1 MQEQLLKNPA
11 GVIEEKLITQRC
23 IVGALVSEPESIHA
37 GTILMIPGFSGSKE
51 DFVAIMPILSSLGWH
66 CFAID
71 QYGQPATYGS
81 NNENDF
87 TIDLLA
93 QDLIDIA
100 NSFTEP
106 IHVIGHSFGGLV
118 SQIAVSKSPKSF
130 ASITLMCSGPGALP
144 RNRWGGLPR
153 LVKATDKYNMATIW
167 FLKTVAEKMVGYR
180 KFSRKVRKWR
190 RQRWIKTNPLSIKTI
205 GNMLMHIEPVSE
217 KLIKTLENHKVP
229 VLVMSGEKDDIWPLP
244 VQQELAQ
251 KLNGQY
257 VEIFGAGHSPARE
270 MPDKTTIEI
279 DTFLKAI

>member
-11 GVIEEKLITQRC
+11 SVREDKLITTRS
-23 IVGALVSEPESIHA
+23 IVGCLVSEPDSIHA

-51 DFVAIMPILSSLGWH
+51 DFVAIMPTLSSLGWH

-87 TIDLLA
+87 TMDLYA
-93 QDLIDIA
+93 QDVIDIA
-100 NSFTEP
+100 NSFPEP
-106 IHVIGHSFGGLV
+106 IHILGHSFGGLV
-118 SQIAVSKSPKSF
+118 SQVAVSKSIKSF

-153 LVKATDKYNMATIW
+153 LVKATDKYKMSTIW

-190 RQRWIKTNPLSIKTI
+190 RQRWIKTNPFSIKSM
-205 GNMLMHIEPVSE
+205 GNLLMHTEPISE
-217 KLIKTLENHKVP
+217 KLIKTFEKNRIP
-229 VLVMSGEKDDIWPLP
+229 VLVLTGEKDDIWPLD
-244 VQQELAQ
+244 VQQNMAQ
-251 KLNGQY
+251 MLNGKY
-257 VEIFGAGHSPARE
+257 IEIFGAGHSPARE
-270 MPDKTTIEI
+270 MPNETAIEI
-279 DTFLKAI
+279 DTFLKTI

>member
-11 GVIEEKLITQRC
+11 SVREDKLITTRS
-23 IVGALVSEPESIHA
+23 IVGCLVSEPDSIHA

-51 DFVAIMPILSSLGWH
+51 DFVAIMPTLSSLGWH

-71 QYGQPATYGS
+71 QYGQPATFGS

-87 TIDLLA
+87 TMDLYA
-93 QDLIDIA
+93 QDVIDIA
-100 NSFTEP
+100 NSFPEP
-106 IHVIGHSFGGLV
+106 IHILGHSFGGLV
-118 SQIAVSKSPKSF
+118 SQVAVSKSIKSF

-153 LVKATDKYNMATIW
+153 LVKATDKYKMSTIW

-205 GNMLMHIEPVSE
+205 GNLLMHTEPISE
-217 KLIKTLENHKVP
+217 KLIKTFEKNRIP
-229 VLVMSGEKDDIWPLP
+229 VLVLTGEKDDIWPLD
-244 VQQELAQ
+244 VQQNMAQ
-251 KLNGQY
+251 MLNGKY
-257 VEIFGAGHSPARE
+257 IEIFGAGHSPARE
-270 MPDKTTIEI
+270 MPNETAIEI
-279 DTFLKAI
+279 DTFLKTI